1 MSEKE
6 KAEAF
11 LEKTSGLCDFCGIP
25 TLEEYGVG
33 REEFLSQADKMA
45 EDALAS
51 GSPQNLRKKIEKS
64 DIISIYQRLWQ
75 K

>member
-1 MSEKE
+1 MKKIS
-6 KAEAF
+6 A
-11 LEKTSGLCDFCGIP
+11 LCGFCAIP

-33 REEFLSQADKMA
+33 REEFMRQADKMA

-51 GSPQNLRKKIEKS
+51 GSPQNLRKNIEKK
-64 DIISIYQRLWQ
+64 DIISIYQKLWQ